1 MKLHL
6 FSIRRVHLAL
16 LVQEVLQDPQVLTA
30 LKDLPVVLETLVL
43 LEKR

>member
-6 FSIRRVHLAL
+6 FSICRVHLAL